1 MAVAVVQKYLDL
13 AISLFVGNKSGTDN
27 FFRLPDDWRKLTG
40 MKVANIQLDTYTQ
53 SPEIYVAPPGSIISV
68 AKSINKSD
76 LDNSLLLVFF
86 SHPVSIKYVSGTELA
101 NKFNTSFYGIYRDRT
116 GKINSPGS
124 STNWITFDNN
134 LSTSSSYLT
143 AIDAANAGANVDV
156 YIVEI
161 EFE

>member
-1 MAVAVVQKYLDL
+1 MAVEVVQKYLDL

-53 SPEIYVAPPGSIISV
+53 AAFAFGGASV

-76 LDNSLLLVFF
+76 LDNSALFVFF

-116 GKINSPGS
+116 GKINGPGS

-134 LSTSSSYLT
+134 LSTSSSYIT
-143 AIDAANAGANVDV
+143 AIDAANAGTSVDV
-156 YIVEI
+156 YILEI